1 MPAVAA
7 QSAPLQRGAIA
18 GLADGPVGPARRRR
32 TFTSAAHT
40 GRRGPGRAWL
50 ADRPGAVGEVARPT
64 SCAAVAGRLRQPIA
78 VHAHVKA
85 PVAAAAGDGPYLTA
99 VPAAALPP
107 KATPACLADRR
118 AGAGAASDRLD
129 DVAVRAR
136 GRRLPEAAAGAHAA
150 LRTAR
155 PDDPPATNA
164 PPNRVT
170 TGGAPLCNPCGSAAS
185 ATVRLRSAAPVGTA
199 ASNAACLL
207 YTSPSPRD

>member
-107 KATPACLADRR
+107 KATPACLADRL
-118 AGAGAASDRLD
+118 AGAVAASDRLD

-136 GRRLPEAAAGAHAA
+136 GRRLPVAAAGAHAA
-150 LRTAR
+150 LRTAGQR
-155 PDDPPATNA
+155 PPGPPAVGT
-164 PPNRVT
+164 R
-170 TGGAPLCNPCGSAAS
+170 
-185 ATVRLRSAAPVGTA
+185 RLRED
-199 ASNAACLL
+199 
-207 YTSPSPRD
+207 RR